1 MKEKSK
7 QVARCMHTEMI
18 NKSEITL
25 FWIIKDS
32 EENKCMA
39 VTVTEGLA
47 FQDPH
52 YRLTWILSP
61 RLGIQAVDDGLC
73 SSKCLVIILALVYWD

>member
-1 MKEKSK
+1 MKENSK

-18 NKSEITL
+18 NKSKITL

-32 EENKCMA
+32 DENKYMA

-47 FQDPH
+47 FQDP
-52 YRLTWILSP
+52 TI
-61 RLGIQAVDDGLC
+61 A
-73 SSKCLVIILALVYWD
+73 